1 MNYRTCQGS
10 RIIVQKQVFFGTGFY
25 GITPL
30 RTFVGTKLFNRIRM
44 IKQFLSCDWGTS
56 SFRLKLVET
65 KPFRILAE
73 VHDSNGISSTHS
85 AWQQNGT
92 EQNRFLFYAAVIKA
106 SVSVLEAKVK
116 FPLTGVP
123 IVVSG
128 MASSSLGMVTIPYK
142 QLPFKTDGSD
152 LELLWMKSSADVA
165 HDVIILSGACSE
177 DDVMRGEETQLVGS
191 VDRDPAHE
199 QVYIFPGTH
208 SKHITVRKGMV
219 TGFRTYMTG
228 EIFALL
234 STRSTLAEAVQG
246 VHNLSDEKSVLNF
259 RRGVE
264 DSTKS
269 NLLHSLFMVRTRFLL
284 QQYPGSLNHSYLSGL
299 LIGSEVSDLINPNV
313 QGITLVSSTMSK
325 HYEIA
330 LRTLMVPVS
339 LTIMQDE
346 EVTVRGQLAIVS
358 RHPETRSFMGET
370 I

>member
-1 MNYRTCQGS
+1 M
-10 RIIVQKQVFFGTGFY
+10 
-25 GITPL
+25 
-30 RTFVGTKLFNRIRM
+30 
-44 IKQFLSCDWGTS
+44 KQFLSCDWGTS

-73 VHDSNGISSTHS
+73 THNSNGISSTHS

-92 EQNRFLFYAAVIKA
+92 DQNRFLFYATVIKA
-106 SVSVLEAKVK
+106 SVSVLEEKVK

-142 QLPFKTDGSD
+142 RLPFKTDGSD
-152 LELLWMKSSADVA
+152 LELLWIKLSAGMA

-191 VDRDPAHE
+191 VDPDPAHE

-208 SKHITVRKGMV
+208 SKHITVRKGIV

-234 STRSTLAEAVQG
+234 STHGTLAEAVQG
-246 VHNLSDEKSVLNF
+246 VHNILDENTVQHF

-269 NLLHSLFMVRTRFLL
+269 NLLHSLFTVRTRFLL
-284 QQYPGSLNHSYLSGL
+284 QQHPGSLNHSYLSGL
-299 LIGSEVSDLINPNV
+299 LIGSEVKDLINLNV
-313 QGITLVSSTMSK
+313 QGITLVSSSMSK

-330 LRTLMVPVS
+330 LRTLQVSVP
-339 LTIMQDE
+339 LHIMPDE
-346 EVTVRGQLAIVS
+346 DVTVRGQLAIVS
-358 RHPETRSFMGET
+358 RHPETRSFMGKT
-370 I
+370 F